1 MQRNDIGLNFVTS
14 FAWSTFV
21 TGHIRAI
28 VQVDWKTLLLMI
40 WTNGE
45 VTSST
50 TGFKY
55 DIVMSSWPVE
65 QFFFY
70 SKKNFSNFIVVS
82 IIDFK
87 RIWVYIIWDILKEFK
102 LKYGSFILRDRREAK
117 DVKWLLISEWWSFM
131 RSCCLFNILCSVSW
145 ALAGCLSESALRRK
159 LALVSLIV
167 FKVCFWCFDSLYDY

>member
-1 MQRNDIGLNFVTS
+1 MVYFCYWTYTCYCPGRLKNSVVDDMNQRWSGVIYNWFKHGIG
-14 FAWSTFV
+14 
-21 TGHIRAI
+21 
-28 VQVDWKTLLLMI
+28 
-40 WTNGE
+40 
-45 VTSST
+45 
-50 TGFKY
+50 
-55 DIVMSSWPVE
+55 MSSWSVE
-65 QFFFY
+65 QSFFIPRRIFQT
-70 SKKNFSNFIVVS
+70 FSIL
-82 IIDFK
+82 DFK

-102 LKYGSFILRDRREAK
+102 LNYGSFILRDRREAK